1 MFKFKYRKRL
11 LICLVWRSGKGK
23 NASEIIRDVNIAKA
37 NHWLQVAW
45 RDVSTETLINC
56 FQKRG
61 FGQEPVNSITNDNEI
76 DEKFGS
82 LLTQLEED
90 DEITAEDFVTFDDNL
105 TTSTCQINIH
115 LIDSRQ
121 QAREEAIEDVVPD
134 IFSASQA
141 VNVVLD
147 DDEGGQEEN
156 NPRHLTTS
164 QTL

>member
-23 NASEIIRDVNIAKA
+23 NALEIIRDVNIAKA

-61 FGQEPVNSITNDNEI
+61 FGQEPVNSITNDNDI

-82 LLTQLEED
+82 LLTQLQED
-90 DEITAEDFVTFDDNL
+90 DEIAAEDFVTFDDNL

-115 LIDSRQ
+115 LIDLRQ
-121 QAREEAIEDVVPD
+121 QAREEAIKDVVPD

-147 DDEGGQEEN
+147 DDEGDQEEN

>member
-1 MFKFKYRKRL
+1 M
-11 LICLVWRSGKGK
+11 VWRSGKGK
-23 NASEIIRDVNIAKA
+23 NTSEIIGDVNIAKA

-45 RDVSTETLINC
+45 RDASTETTISC

-76 DEKFGS
+76 DEKFES
-82 LLTQLEED
+82 LLIQLQEY

-115 LIDSRQ
+115 LIDLRQ
-121 QAREEAIEDVVPD
+121 QAREEAIKDVVPD

-141 VNVVLD
+141 VNVVSD
-147 DDEGGQEEN
+147 DDEDDQEEN

-164 QTL
+164 ETL